1 MPNIEMNF
9 LGIAIAV
16 VAGFMFCFLW
26 NGVIFDKAIRK
37 EMGISDED
45 QPQGAA
51 LVKGLIMTVVGIFL
65 MTFVFHNNLA
75 VWQPETWGVTPTE
88 PMSKIVQAITAAFF
102 VTLGFMVPSS
112 LDKVAWEKRS
122 WKFFAIEVGYYFFL
136 LLIIALILLYV

>member
-9 LGIAIAV
+9 LAIAIAV

-51 LVKGLIMTVVGIFL
+51 LVKGLVMMVVGIFL